1 MRKIKFRGK
10 ELNGQYICGWF
21 AMKFN
26 DDGDYVPVIIWDA
39 ENPAYYSEVYPESI
53 AQLVGYD
60 SEGKEVY
67 EGDKVVDKYGHE
79 MTAELSAFGVG
90 RHGHFRVDWDC
101 KGFEFK
107 LKEGIKNA

>member
-1 MRKIKFRGK
+1 MRKIKFRWETKDGK
-10 ELNGQYICGWF
+10 FSFCELKVENGALYFSANPNSSDMFFLAQ
-21 AMKFN
+21 N
-26 DDGDYVPVIIWDA
+26 VV
-39 ENPAYYSEVYPESI
+39 ENSI

-60 SEGKEVY
+60 FEGKEVY